1 MDKLDIQTV
10 NRALRSVAEVI
21 RGRLIM
27 AYAQNLTNEK
37 ADGLFLAIEIIDDQ
51 IAYAEKIRNLQ
62 QQ

>member
-37 ADGLFLAIEIIDDQ
+37 ADGLFLAIEILDDQ